1 MSSFLA
7 SLLNAIGQAASSL
20 TISLSSESAAVVFPR
35 PAFGADGIR
44 QYESWYGEHQ

>member
-20 TISLSSESAAVVFPR
+20 TISLSSESQRWSFPSCLR
-35 PAFGADGIR
+35 
-44 QYESWYGEHQ
+44 S

>member
-20 TISLSSESAAVVFPR
+20 TISLSSESAAVVFPVL
-35 PAFGADGIR
+35 PSELMGIC
-44 QYESWYGEHQ
+44 QYESWHGEHQ